1 MTLASIL
8 VPHWVS
14 MDVPVRGSNKT
25 YSQHLGLHH
34 YCNSA
39 LPDSPCR
46 HFPDTAKDCNPQDR
60 YFCSMWRTSGFLMSF
75 ATIAELA
82 TLVCFVI
89 TIGGGKVKREYGWK
103 VLSILLVTVAI
114 AQFAAMGLVVCFV
127 VTMLPLSRLVSLRLG
142 ANHFL
147 RCSPFFSITTSTSP
161 YLAGA
166 LTLHGFCVLSV
177 PVWPPFLLVA
187 WLCQPTSSHQKTT
200 DTTSWTTPSS
210 LSCGAG

>member
-1 MTLASIL
+1 MTRLSVYGTALAIFIAASAMTLASIL

-14 MDVPVRGSNKT
+14 MDVPVRGSDKV

-46 HFPDTAKDCNPQDR
+46 HFPDTAKDCRPQDGD
-60 YFCSMWRTSGFLMSF
+60 FCSIWRTSGFLMSF

-103 VLSILLVTVAI
+103 VLSALLLTVALAQLAAMALVSFLFDNDEYFSVPGWRLDTSWILCTVSGSMALLLVG
-114 AQFAAMGLVVCFV
+114 GL
-127 VTMLPLSRLVSLRLG
+127 
-142 ANHFL
+142 
-147 RCSPFFSITTSTSP
+147 
-161 YLAGA
+161 
-166 LTLHGFCVLSV
+166 
-177 PVWPPFLLVA
+177 
-187 WLCQPTSSHQKTT
+187 
-200 DTTSWTTPSS
+200 S
-210 LSCGAG
+210 LSAFWFPPEDDGYNFLADPIEP